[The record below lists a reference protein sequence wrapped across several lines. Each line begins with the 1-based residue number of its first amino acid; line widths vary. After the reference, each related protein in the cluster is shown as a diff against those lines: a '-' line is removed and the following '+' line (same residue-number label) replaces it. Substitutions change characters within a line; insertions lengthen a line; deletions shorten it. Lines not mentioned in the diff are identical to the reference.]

1 MNGRNLLA
9 FVCVLFIIGIVWM
22 IAVTPKEEISK
33 AGVNLLQPLEPIAQ
47 EPGVASRPTQ
57 VSEQKE
63 AVPSKE
69 EPSQPSEETGP
80 AAEEPEPQPTQVAS
94 DEPPEVVEYTPKY
107 GQVTFTHMRHLEDYG
122 IDCGDCHHEDLEGG
136 LSKCTNCHEPPKE
149 ALHKNCQGC
158 HKELKKEGKNTGP
171 VGCRECHVKET
182 G

>member
-1 MNGRNLLA
+1 MSRCAN
-9 FVCVLFIIGIVWM
+9 CHEP
-22 IAVTPKEEISK
+22 PKEAFHKNCQGCHKELKKEDKNTGPVGCRECHMKEAS
-33 AGVNLLQPLEPIAQ
+33 ASTEP
-47 EPGVASRPTQ
+47 
-57 VSEQKE
+57 SEQE
-63 AVPSKE
+63 ETMASKE

-80 AAEEPEPQPTQVAS
+80 AEEKPEPQPTQVAS

-158 HKELKKEGKNTGP
+158 HKELKKEDKNTGP